1 MEELYERSKNLEER
15 IANYFGD
22 GEIHYGDR
30 GYQDLLEQQV
40 ELEMEIS
47 NNIRAELD
55 EASETI

>member
-1 MEELYERSKNLEER
+1 MEELYERRRNLEER

-40 ELEMEIS
+40 DVEMQIS
-47 NNIRAELD
+47 SAELD
-55 EASETI
+55 DVSETV